1 MKLQKMLELIDWL
14 FDYYF
19 LEIKVYNEKLWA
31 QQTMDVI
38 QTVKDL
44 NMQDRVI
51 FISYSDAAREV
62 LDADPDIIY
71 WWDTFNM
78 DDLDFIWDNN
88 SKYFLAPYDILT
100 PEIVQKA
107 RDLWKEVVTYTVNET
122 WDFQAMK
129 DLWVKIIM
137 SDRVDLLQEY
147 NSVRHYPIP
156 HSLEKLNLKK
166 SSEMISEDLGIQF

>member
-1 MKLQKMLELIDWL
+1 MRLQKMLELIDWL

-31 QQTMDVI
+31 QQTLDAI

-62 LDADPDIIY
+62 LNSDPDIIY
-71 WWDTFNM
+71 GRDTFDIN
-78 DDLDFIWDNN
+78 DLDFIWDNN
-88 SKYFLAPYDILT
+88 SKYFLAPYDMLT

-107 RDLWKEVVTYTVNET
+107 RDIWKEVVTYTVNAT
-122 WDFQAMK
+122 WDFQAVK

-137 SDRVDLLQEY
+137 SDRVNLLQDY
-147 NSVRHYPIP
+147 NMSRHYPIF
-156 HSLEKLNLKK
+156 HGIQTLNLKK
-166 SSEMISEDLGIQF
+166 SPKIISEDLVE